1 MTPRFRGQENQVFPS
16 AMSNSNSS
24 CKKRARRDVILDKQI
39 SFSELEYASKKRQ
52 TRRDLF
58 LNKMDSLIPWHAWL
72 ALIEP
77 YYPRGDRGRPPIGC
91 ERMLRLYL
99 LQVWYNLSAERLE
112 DAVCDSQS
120 LRRFSGIDLAH
131 EIVPDATTTSHFRQL
146 LEKHDLTKRFS
157 EELHFLLG
165 QQGLFLKEGSIV
177 EACIAESIASVK
189 RMRNKST
196 LQKQH

>member
-1 MTPRFRGQENQVFPS
+1 
-16 AMSNSNSS
+16 
-24 CKKRARRDVILDKQI
+24 LDKQI

-58 LNKMDSLIPWHAWL
+58 LNRMEDLVPWADWL

-99 LQVWYNLSAERLE
+99 LQAWYNLSAERLE

-131 EIVPDATTTSHFRQL
+131 EAVPDSSTVQHFRHL
-146 LEKHDLTKRFS
+146 LEKHELTKRFS
-157 EELHFLLG
+157 EELHSELV
-165 QQGLFLKEGSIV
+165 QQGLLLKEGSIT
-177 EACIAESIASVK
+177 EATITEFTASVK
-189 RMRNKST
+189 TGRREYILLDPS
-196 LQKQH
+196 Q